1 MSAEHNTQDEKMD
14 RGQKSDGVGSISSAS
29 SSSAP
34 HVGQR
39 AKQEAGTA
47 TRFGLVGL
55 AATGVHLA
63 VAATMLALWPG
74 LNEFIANIVA
84 FCIAFQVSLIGH
96 RRLTFKRQGSAWRF
110 ALVAAGGFALNNGL
124 LAVLMRGLDLS
135 GFLAI
140 AIATLSVP
148 IVTYMASR
156 LWAFKEEHA

>member
-1 MSAEHNTQDEKMD
+1 MSAEHDA
-14 RGQKSDGVGSISSAS
+14 KSEVTDSTPPVS
-29 SSSAP
+29 
-34 HVGQR
+34 QR

-63 VAATMLALWPG
+63 VAAAMLALWPG

-84 FCIAFQVSLIGH
+84 FCVAFQVSLVGH
-96 RRLTFKRQGSAWRF
+96 QRLTFKRKGSAWRF
-110 ALVAAGGFALNNGL
+110 ALVAAVGFALNNGL
-124 LAVLMRGLDLS
+124 LAILVRGLDIS
-135 GFLAI
+135 GFMAI

-148 IVTYMASR
+148 IVTYLASR